1 MVVPQTVVGQAIIY
15 IAASVRQYPGS
26 HPRQY
31 RHRREKPLFFR
42 SVGFAPDVGNFPVE
56 VNLPAF
62 RRAAEPRVVHRQFA
76 VFLAQLKAGGG
87 DQPFLAELLQRFI
100 RIHPFDDGNGRV
112 ARLLMNYILIHLDFL
127 PMVLQDRNEYIKAIE
142 FADTGESS
150 HLENLFEISVSTMLV
165 KGTQAKNTCIELN
178 DDKV

>member
-42 SVGFAPDVGNFPVE
+42 PVGFAPDVGNFPVE

-62 RRAAEPRVVHRQFA
+62 RRAAEPRGVHRQFA
-76 VFLAQLKAGGG
+76 VFLAQLKAGCGKA
-87 DQPFLAELLQRFI
+87 FLAELHQRFI
-100 RIHPFDDGNGRV
+100 RIHPVDDGNERV

-127 PMVLQDRNEYIKAIE
+127 PMVLQDRNEYIEAIE
-142 FADTGESS
+142 FADTGDAS
-150 HLENLFEISVSTMLV
+150 HLENLFANSIAAMLE
-165 KGTQAKNTCIELN
+165 KGIRAKNVKIELN
-178 DDKV
+178 GDNA